1 MNLLYLHT
9 AKFKLLVSYQLIAA
23 LSLFSNKKYL
33 DSVFT
38 NTNTKLLGSLVYK
51 GNHG

>member
-9 AKFKLLVSYQLIAA
+9 AKFKLVSYQLIAA